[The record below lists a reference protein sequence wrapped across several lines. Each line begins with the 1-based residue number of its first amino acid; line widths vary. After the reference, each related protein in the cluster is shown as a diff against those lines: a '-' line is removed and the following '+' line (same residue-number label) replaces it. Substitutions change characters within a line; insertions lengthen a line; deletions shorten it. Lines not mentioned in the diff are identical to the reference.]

1 MAEQGVGACG
11 APRRPDVGVQAGQHP
26 CQQEHLSGL
35 FQKMRDRCLLDLL
48 DAQDDARVRGF
59 DIASVLPEPSVQ
71 IAEQVEEHERRIR
84 PVQCLDPVE
93 QVVPRLFVHQLVEM
107 LPQVAP
113 DPLSFLKSH
122 LSPSLS
128 LCFP

>member
-1 MAEQGVGACG
+1 MALRA
-11 APRRPDVGVQAGQHP
+11 VQMSVFRLASIPVSMSICLG
-26 CQQEHLSGL
+26 SSK
-35 FQKMRDRCLLDLL
+35 KMRDRRLLDLL

-84 PVQCLDPVE
+84 PVQRLNPVE
-93 QVVPRLFVHQLVEM
+93 KIVPRLFVHQLVEM

-122 LSPSLS
+122 LTPSLT
-128 LCFP
+128 